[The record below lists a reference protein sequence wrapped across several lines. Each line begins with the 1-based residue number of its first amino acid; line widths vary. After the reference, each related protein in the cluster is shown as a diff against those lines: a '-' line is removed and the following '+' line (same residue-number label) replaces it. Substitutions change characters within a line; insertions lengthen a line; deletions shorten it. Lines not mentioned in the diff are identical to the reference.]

1 MYWISYCIIFKK
13 LWYTNKKKLHTI
25 YTQSWDAQKKHQW
38 SCKHIVLVSRFLFP
52 DSFFFDWPG
61 LQFSCFQLIYHQ
73 QIRKFVKGLFAWY
86 CVCWVKISF
95 YVSETS
101 WHDNL
106 CYNAFLICVCVN
118 VRIFDLLDI
127 SIYLI
132 TDRLCIFMHRLT
144 VFLQCG
150 NCLRKK

>member
-1 MYWISYCIIFKK
+1 MYWILKNLIFKNENF
-13 LWYTNKKKLHTI
+13 WYTNEKKIHTI
-25 YTQSWDAQKKHQW
+25 YTPPWDAQKKHQR
-38 SCKHIVLVSRFLFP
+38 SCKHIVSVYRFLFP

-86 CVCWVKISF
+86 CVCWGQISF

-118 VRIFDLLDI
+118 VGIFDLPWQFNLFYYR
-127 SIYLI
+127 SSLYIYPLWKFI
-132 TDRLCIFMHRLT
+132 N
-144 VFLQCG
+144 FLM
-150 NCLRKK
+150 KK